1 MCRKRQRGF
10 GIIAAIVILVIFAG
24 LAAAIVVVSTAQH
37 VGSALDIQ
45 GARAYLAARSGIER
59 GLHQALQAAP
69 ACDAAT
75 DIGPLDGL
83 RVTVGCVATAS
94 GDATEAGLGTIYTIT
109 AVACNLP
116 AAATPRC
123 PGDAANA
130 NYIERRL
137 AVVAE
142 R

>member
-45 GARAYLAARSGIER
+45 GARAYLAARSGLEW
-59 GLHQALQAAP
+59 GLNRALQAAP
-69 ACDAAT
+69 ACDATT

-83 RVTVGCVATAS
+83 SVTVTCVPTAS
-94 GDATEAGLGTIYTIT
+94 GNATEAGLGTIYTIT

-116 AAATPRC
+116 AAAPFC
-123 PGDAANA
+123 PGNAASA